1 MKVEGKK
8 KFKEEIKA
16 VPNKTKI
23 EEASDVSMKDE
34 EEKEEALTVIPA
46 SRIGTTL

>member
-1 MKVEGKK
+1 MSCIDVDCFER
-8 KFKEEIKA
+8 A